1 MCNLPLILSF
11 SRKGRGDVVAR
22 SAPSASK
29 LYRAAPFLL
38 PSREK
43 DRIRGIAVSLALAL
57 ALTCLAGPGA
67 PAAAQSSSA
76 FQPTHSPRIVLGRR
90 HPGRITSL
98 SDDGVVVD
106 LKDGGTQ
113 AIQFGEIWR
122 IRHAFASDE
131 PRDTAVVDFADNRLF
146 VATPVATLV
155 GDVSK
160 KIALVQFTAPNGET
174 IYMAASKVTDI
185 FNSLPGL
192 HNPASKT
199 VIGTRD
205 GVQQITEPA
214 DAAKRMVAEAHTV
227 P

>member
-1 MCNLPLILSF
+1 MLRAPRPSSRSCAVQHRSF
-11 SRKGRGDVVAR
+11 SPCGERQNEGDNGF
-22 SAPSASK
+22 ASVG
-29 LYRAAPFLL
+29 ANV
-38 PSREK
+38 SR
-43 DRIRGIAVSLALAL
+43 R
-57 ALTCLAGPGA
+57 PGA
-67 PAAAQSSSA
+67 PAAAQSSTV

-90 HPGRITSL
+90 HPGRITRL

-113 AIQFGEIWR
+113 VVQFGEIWR

-131 PRDTAVVDFADNRLF
+131 PRDTAVIDFADNRLF

-155 GDVSK
+155 GDVGK
-160 KIALVQFTAPNGET
+160 RIALVQFTAPNGET

-185 FNSLPGL
+185 FNALPGL

-205 GVQQITEPA
+205 GTQQITETA
-214 DAAKRMVAEAHTV
+214 DAAKHMVAEAQTV